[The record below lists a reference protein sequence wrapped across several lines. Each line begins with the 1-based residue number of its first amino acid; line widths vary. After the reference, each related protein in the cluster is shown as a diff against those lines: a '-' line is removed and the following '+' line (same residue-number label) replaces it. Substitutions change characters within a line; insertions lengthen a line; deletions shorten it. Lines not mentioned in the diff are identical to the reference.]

1 MHFGWS
7 WRSNRVDKCRVASG
21 GLIVLIGMASR
32 WIQSSSRGD
41 NFKLYIVQMSEQR
54 SQFRKLFLVQVNDEE
69 KSLLSSLLVF
79 YCLIADIS
87 LINCAKCVS
96 ILCVR
101 LL

>member
-54 SQFRKLFLVQVNDEE
+54 SQFRKLFLVQVTDEE
-69 KSLLSSLLVF
+69 KISAKFSIGILLSDCRHF
-79 YCLIADIS
+79 FD
-87 LINCAKCVS
+87 K
-96 ILCVR
+96 LC
-101 LL
+101 